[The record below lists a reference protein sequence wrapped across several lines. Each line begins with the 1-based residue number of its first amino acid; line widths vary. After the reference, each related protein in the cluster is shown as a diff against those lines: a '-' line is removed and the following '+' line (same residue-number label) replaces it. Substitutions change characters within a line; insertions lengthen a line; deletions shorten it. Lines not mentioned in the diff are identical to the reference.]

1 MCWQVPIIILGNKID
16 VPASGNARVEVT
28 HLASKL
34 QKDRGPSIP
43 PVAHCRHAC
52 FFFKPPCVRI
62 RVCSETV

>member
-43 PVAHCRHAC
+43 PVAHCRHAY
-52 FFFKPPCVRI
+52 FFF
-62 RVCSETV
+62 